1 MVPHGPSPFSIACS
15 RLRDSGE
22 KSFSKKKREK
32 RAGAGQRQ
40 GIFLAATSPFPK
52 LRPHY
57 TTWEPGTGYVQ
68 HSSCIKYM
76 IVSFFKTEAF
86 SLRIHE
92 LKMKSG
98 FLSSNGTEQSEALS
112 VSVWFR
118 SKDTEGGDFRFWP
131 REKWNESHFSRGLWL
146 SFLVLFSWTA
156 QKRLL
161 RRLDFNY

>member
-57 TTWEPGTGYVQ
+57 TIWEPGTGYVQ

-76 IVSFFKTEAF
+76 IVSFFNTEAF

-118 SKDTEGGDFRFWP
+118 SKELP
-131 REKWNESHFSRGLWL
+131 RKGTFGFDRARNETRATFLAVFDSRSSFFSPEPHRNACYAG
-146 SFLVLFSWTA
+146 
-156 QKRLL
+156 
-161 RRLDFNY
+161 